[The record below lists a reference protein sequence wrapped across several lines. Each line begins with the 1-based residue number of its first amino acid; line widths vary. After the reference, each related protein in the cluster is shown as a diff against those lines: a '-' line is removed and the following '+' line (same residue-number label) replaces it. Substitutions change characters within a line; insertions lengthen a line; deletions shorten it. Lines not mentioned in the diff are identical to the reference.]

1 MRTFRLNASTC
12 AGSGGNGM
20 KEFFKVI
27 MITLTAVTVAF
38 LLDFLVSV
46 VLPVIFG

>member
-1 MRTFRLNASTC
+1 
-12 AGSGGNGM
+12 M

-38 LLDFLVSV
+38 LLDFLLSF
-46 VLPVIFG
+46 VLPMIFG

>member
-12 AGSGGNGM
+12 AGNGGEGM

-27 MITLTAVTVAF
+27 VIALIAVTVAF
-38 LLDFLVSV
+38 LLDFLSV
-46 VLPVIFG
+46 IWPVIFG